1 MALSSLSTSP
11 QNSTQTTPER
21 ATASSAQMHHTNGPS
36 PASGR
41 SSAHVSPR
49 NTAATVSP
57 IRVDRSLTS
66 AATIISPRN
75 LPPPPPGG
83 SSLMSPRD
91 RTGASLP
98 PPPPSAHHMHQ
109 LPSPR
114 DRLPGDRLSGLP
126 PMENGIDF
134 HPPASQQHP
143 GSSNAFISSSS
154 QSLQNRSQIYS
165 NSRGGNN
172 LLTVVSSANSG
183 MHQGQPSGQH
193 NHGSSM
199 SHHRPMGHLPPSGH
213 GPPSH
218 SPHVQTTPP
227 PVSSGQAPQ
236 PPPRQSAYPN
246 SSMHGASLQPP
257 PSHVSSRPGVHMGH
271 PSHGLPPPP
280 GGMMRPPMSH
290 PHDLRPPHSFPSGY
304 HPMSSGPRGPPPLP
318 HAPPQSHGPPRS
330 TSSMMMAQHMRPSNV
345 LDKR

>member
-1 MALSSLSTSP
+1 MAPVS
-11 QNSTQTTPER
+11 
-21 ATASSAQMHHTNGPS
+21 MHHTNGPS

-41 SSAHVSPR
+41 SSTHVSPR
-49 NTAATVSP
+49 NSAATVSP
-57 IRVDRSLTS
+57 IRVDRSSTS

-91 RTGASLP
+91 RTGANLP
-98 PPPPSAHHMHQ
+98 PPPPSSHHMHQ

-114 DRLPGDRLSGLP
+114 DRIPVDRGGSGMP

-134 HPPASQQHP
+134 HPPPPSSQQHP
-143 GSSNAFISSSS
+143 GASNAFISSTS
-154 QSLQNRSQIYS
+154 QQIIQNRAQIYS
-165 NSRGGNN
+165 NSRGVGANAISGNN

-183 MHQGQPSGQH
+183 MHPGSSSGQH
-193 NHGSSM
+193 NHGAVM
-199 SHHRPMGHLPPSGH
+199 QQHHRPMGHLPPSGH
-213 GPPSH
+213 GHGPSPH
-218 SPHVQTTPP
+218 SPHVQTPP
-227 PVSSGQAPQ
+227 PTSSGQPPQ

-246 SSMHGASLQPP
+246 SSMHGSSLQPP
-257 PSHVSSRPGVHMGH
+257 PPSHAASSRPGVHMGH

-280 GGMMRPPMSH
+280 GSMMRPPMSH

-304 HPMSSGPRGPPPLP
+304 HPMSSGPRGPPPPP

-330 TSSMMMAQHMRPSNV
+330 TASMMAMAQHMRSSNV